1 MHNYLMIT
9 SKIGKVICPVC
20 DVKNSNRAF
29 GHKKWGNEEVLNL
42 VKDSVDCVIK
52 KEVFSILLNI

>member
-1 MHNYLMIT
+1 MIT

-20 DVKNSNRAF
+20 DVKNSNRVF